1 MKTLK
6 IMYRDGTEITFRQD
20 QGMAPKPS
28 ESKAKGD
35 RPGEGPPKPNRA
47 DDKPDSGKCSG
58 SRDDSDWHLFP
69 ALRAPD
75 ELKRLISHGFPSVD
89 AVIDHFQSE
98 GGNEAPTG
106 ARRLYAIKHP
116 QLDPFAA
123 RRIFD
128 QLPDGTDLTILG
140 DPDA

>member
-6 IMYRDGTEITFRQD
+6 IMYRDGTEITFHQD
-20 QGMAPKPS
+20 QDLARKPS
-28 ESKAKGD
+28 ESRAKGD
-35 RPGEGPPKPNRA
+35 RPGGRSPKPDRD

-58 SRDDSDWHLFP
+58 SRDDSDWHVFP

-75 ELKRLISHGFPSVD
+75 ELKQLISRGFPSAD
-89 AVIDHFQSE
+89 AMIDHFQS
-98 GGNEAPTG
+98 GGGSEAPTS
-106 ARRLYAIKHP
+106 ARRVYAIKHP

-128 QLPDGTDLTILG
+128 QLPDGINLTILG